1 MLKKLVTIS
10 RSGYIESEH
19 FGCGAIVDSDGKILK
34 EWGDSSQLIFP
45 RSALKPIQSLN
56 LYKDEYIDKANLTE
70 KQIAFSTSSHFAEDI
85 HQELINDWLKNL
97 NLDESML
104 ACGEDWPW
112 QLHNK
117 FKAYDKYKKRRKIF
131 HNCSGKHC
139 AHLAVSVERD
149 LPINNYNSQLHPLQK
164 ELFDLIENLSEFKIN
179 QIGVDGCTLPN
190 PMLPINKFG
199 YLLAK
204 FTDYKKIDNLGSVA
218 KKIFEACVNE
228 PDYAGGAESDNSLL
242 TKLFNKRVFFKN
254 GAEGVFL
261 AIIPEKKIS
270 IVVKILDGSARAA
283 ATAIAGMISELDLID
298 KSKLET
304 YLNRTISNSIDQTVG
319 NITWVG

>member
-1 MLKKLVTIS
+1 MLKKLVNIS
-10 RSGYIESEH
+10 RSEYIESEH

-56 LYKDEYIDKANLTE
+56 LYKDGYIDKVNLTE

-85 HQELINDWLKNL
+85 HQELIKDWLKNL

-164 ELFDLIENLSEFKIN
+164 ELFNLIENLSEFKIN

-204 FTDYKKIDNLGSVA
+204 FTDYKKIDNLGTIA
-218 KKIFEACVNE
+218 KKIFESCVNE
-228 PDYAGGAESDNSLL
+228 PDYAGGADSDNSLL

-254 GAEGVFL
+254 GAEGVFV

-283 ATAIAGMISELDLID
+283 STAIAGMISELDLID

-319 NITWVG
+319 NIVWVG

>member
-1 MLKKLVTIS
+1 MLKKLVSIS

-56 LYKDEYIDKANLTE
+56 LYKDGYIDKANLTE

-261 AIIPEKKIS
+261 AIIPENKVS

-283 ATAIAGMISELDLID
+283 ATAIAGMISELDLMD

-304 YLNRTISNSIDQTVG
+304 YLNRTISNSIDQPVG

>member
-1 MLKKLVTIS
+1 MLKKLVSIS

-19 FGCGAIVDSDGKILK
+19 FGCGAIVDSEGKILK

-56 LYKDEYIDKANLTE
+56 LYKDGYIDKANLTE

-261 AIIPEKKIS
+261 AIIPENKVS

-283 ATAIAGMISELDLID
+283 ATAITGMISELDLMD

-304 YLNRTISNSIDQTVG
+304 YLNRTISNSIDQPVG

>member
-56 LYKDEYIDKANLTE
+56 LYKDGYIDKVNLTE

-117 FKAYDKYKKRRKIF
+117 FKAYEKYKNRRKIF

-164 ELFDLIENLSEFKIN
+164 ELFNLIENLSEFKIN

-204 FTDYKKIDNLGSVA
+204 FTDYKKIDNLGTIA
-218 KKIFEACVNE
+218 KKIFESCVNE
-228 PDYAGGAESDNSLL
+228 PDYAGGADSDNSLL

-254 GAEGVFL
+254 GAEGVFV

-283 ATAIAGMISELDLID
+283 STAIAGMISELDLID

-304 YLNRTISNSIDQTVG
+304 YLNRTILNSIDQTVG
-319 NITWVG
+319 NTVWVG

>member
-1 MLKKLVTIS
+1 
-10 RSGYIESEH
+10 
-19 FGCGAIVDSDGKILK
+19 
-34 EWGDSSQLIFP
+34 
-45 RSALKPIQSLN
+45 
-56 LYKDEYIDKANLTE
+56 
-70 KQIAFSTSSHFAEDI
+70 
-85 HQELINDWLKNL
+85 
-97 NLDESML
+97 
-104 ACGEDWPW
+104 
-112 QLHNK
+112 
-117 FKAYDKYKKRRKIF
+117 
-131 HNCSGKHC
+131 
-139 AHLAVSVERD
+139 
-149 LPINNYNSQLHPLQK
+149 
-164 ELFDLIENLSEFKIN
+164 
-179 QIGVDGCTLPN
+179 
-190 PMLPINKFG
+190 MLPINKFG

-283 ATAIAGMISELDLID
+283 ATAITGMISELDLMD

-304 YLNRTISNSIDQTVG
+304 YLNRTISNSIDQPVG

>member
-10 RSGYIESEH
+10 RSGHIESEH
-19 FGCGAIVDSDGKILK
+19 FGCGAIVDADGKILK

-56 LYKDEYIDKANLTE
+56 LYKDGYIDKANLTE

-85 HQELINDWLKNL
+85 HQELIKDWLKNL

>member
-19 FGCGAIVDSDGKILK
+19 FGCGAIVDADGKILK

-56 LYKDEYIDKANLTE
+56 LYKDGYIDKVNLTE

-85 HQELINDWLKNL
+85 HQELIKDWLKNL

-117 FKAYDKYKKRRKIF
+117 FKAYDKYKKKRKIF

-164 ELFDLIENLSEFKIN
+164 ELFNLIENLSEFKIN

-261 AIIPEKKIS
+261 AIIPENK
-270 IVVKILDGSARAA
+270 
-283 ATAIAGMISELDLID
+283 
-298 KSKLET
+298 
-304 YLNRTISNSIDQTVG
+304 
-319 NITWVG
+319 

>member
-56 LYKDEYIDKANLTE
+56 LYKDGYIDKVNLTE

-85 HQELINDWLKNL
+85 HQELIKDWLKNL

-112 QLHNK
+112 QLHYK
-117 FKAYDKYKKRRKIF
+117 FKAYDKYKKKRKIF

-164 ELFDLIENLSEFKIN
+164 ELFNLIENLSEFKIN

-228 PDYAGGAESDNSLL
+228 PDYAGGADSDNSLL

-254 GAEGVFL
+254 GAEGVFV

-283 ATAIAGMISELDLID
+283 STAIAGMISELDLID

-319 NITWVG
+319 NIVWVG

>member
-56 LYKDEYIDKANLTE
+56 LYKDGYIDKVNLTE

-85 HQELINDWLKNL
+85 HQELIKDWLKNL

-117 FKAYDKYKKRRKIF
+117 FKAYEKYKNRRKIF

-164 ELFDLIENLSEFKIN
+164 ELFNLIENLSEFKIN

-204 FTDYKKIDNLGSVA
+204 FTDYKKIDNLGTIA
-218 KKIFEACVNE
+218 KKIFESCVNE
-228 PDYAGGAESDNSLL
+228 PDYAGGADSDNSLL

-254 GAEGVFL
+254 GAEGVFV

>member
-10 RSGYIESEH
+10 RSEYIESEH

-56 LYKDEYIDKANLTE
+56 LYKDGYIDKVNLTE

-117 FKAYDKYKKRRKIF
+117 FKAYEKYKNRRKIF

-204 FTDYKKIDNLGSVA
+204 FTDYKKIDNLGTIA
-218 KKIFEACVNE
+218 KKIFESCVNE

-254 GAEGVFL
+254 GAEGVFV

-283 ATAIAGMISELDLID
+283 STAIAGMISELDLID

-319 NITWVG
+319 NIAWIG

>member
-56 LYKDEYIDKANLTE
+56 LYKDGYIDKANLTE

-85 HQELINDWLKNL
+85 HQELIKDWLKNL

-283 ATAIAGMISELDLID
+283 ATAITGMISELDLMD

>member
-1 MLKKLVTIS
+1 MLKKLVSIS

-56 LYKDEYIDKANLTE
+56 LYKDGYIDKANLTE

-85 HQELINDWLKNL
+85 HQELIKDWLKNL

-283 ATAIAGMISELDLID
+283 ATAITGMISELDLID

-304 YLNRTISNSIDQTVG
+304 YLNRTISNSIDQPVG

>member
-10 RSGYIESEH
+10 RSEYIESEH
-19 FGCGAIVDSDGKILK
+19 FGCGAIVDADGKILK

-56 LYKDEYIDKANLTE
+56 LYKDGYIDKVNLTE

-254 GAEGVFL
+254 GAEGVFV

-283 ATAIAGMISELDLID
+283 STAIAGMISELDLID

-319 NITWVG
+319 NIVWVG

>member
-1 MLKKLVTIS
+1 MINIKK
-10 RSGYIESEH
+10 
-19 FGCGAIVDSDGKILK
+19 K
-34 EWGDSSQLIFP
+34 
-45 RSALKPIQSLN
+45 
-56 LYKDEYIDKANLTE
+56 
-70 KQIAFSTSSHFAEDI
+70 
-85 HQELINDWLKNL
+85 
-97 NLDESML
+97 
-104 ACGEDWPW
+104 
-112 QLHNK
+112 
-117 FKAYDKYKKRRKIF
+117 RKIF

-139 AHLAVSVERD
+139 AHLAVSVQRD

-164 ELFDLIENLSEFKIN
+164 ELFNLIENLSEFKIN

-204 FTDYKKIDNLGSVA
+204 FTDYKKIDNLGTIA
-218 KKIFEACVNE
+218 KKIFESCVNE
-228 PDYAGGAESDNSLL
+228 PDYAGGADSDNSLL

-254 GAEGVFL
+254 GAEGVFV

-283 ATAIAGMISELDLID
+283 STAIAGMISELDLID

-319 NITWVG
+319 NIAWIG

>member
-1 MLKKLVTIS
+1 MLKKLVSIS
-10 RSGYIESEH
+10 RSGHIESEH

-56 LYKDEYIDKANLTE
+56 LYKDGYIDKVNLTE

-85 HQELINDWLKNL
+85 HQELIKDWLKNL

-179 QIGVDGCTLPN
+179 HIGIDGCTLPN

-254 GAEGVFL
+254 GAEGVFV

-298 KSKLET
+298 KSKLEA

-319 NITWVG
+319 NIAWIG

>member
-1 MLKKLVTIS
+1 MLKKLVSIS
-10 RSGYIESEH
+10 RSGHIESEH

-56 LYKDEYIDKANLTE
+56 LYKDGYIDKANLTE

-204 FTDYKKIDNLGSVA
+204 FTDYKKIDNLGLVA

-283 ATAIAGMISELDLID
+283 ATAITGMISELDLMD

-304 YLNRTISNSIDQTVG
+304 YLNRTISNSIDQPVG

>member
-56 LYKDEYIDKANLTE
+56 LYKDGYIDKANLTE

-85 HQELINDWLKNL
+85 HQELIKDWLKNL

-117 FKAYDKYKKRRKIF
+117 FKAYEKYKKRRKIF

-164 ELFDLIENLSEFKIN
+164 ELFNLIENLSEFKIN

>member
-1 MLKKLVTIS
+1 MLKKLVSIS
-10 RSGYIESEH
+10 RSGHIESEH

-56 LYKDEYIDKANLTE
+56 LYKDGYIDKVNLTE

-117 FKAYDKYKKRRKIF
+117 FKAYDKYKKKRKIF

-164 ELFDLIENLSEFKIN
+164 ELFNLIENLSEFKIN

-204 FTDYKKIDNLGSVA
+204 FTDYKKIDNLGTIA
-218 KKIFEACVNE
+218 KKIFESCVNE
-228 PDYAGGAESDNSLL
+228 PDYAGGADSDNSLL

-254 GAEGVFL
+254 GAEGVFV

-283 ATAIAGMISELDLID
+283 STAIAGMISELDLID

-304 YLNRTISNSIDQTVG
+304 YLNRTILNSIDQTVG

>member
-1 MLKKLVTIS
+1 MLKKLVSIS
-10 RSGYIESEH
+10 RSGHIESEH

-56 LYKDEYIDKANLTE
+56 LYKDGYIDKVNLTE

-85 HQELINDWLKNL
+85 HQELIKDWLKNL

-204 FTDYKKIDNLGSVA
+204 FTDYKKIDNLGTVA

-254 GAEGVFL
+254 GAEGVFV

-298 KSKLET
+298 KSKLEA
-304 YLNRTISNSIDQTVG
+304 YLNRTISNSIDQPVG

>member
-19 FGCGAIVDSDGKILK
+19 FGYGAIVDSEGKILK

-56 LYKDEYIDKANLTE
+56 LYKDGYIDKVNLTE

-85 HQELINDWLKNL
+85 HQELIKDWLKNL

-283 ATAIAGMISELDLID
+283 ATAITGMISELDLID

-304 YLNRTISNSIDQTVG
+304 YLNRTISNSIDQPVG

>member
-56 LYKDEYIDKANLTE
+56 LYKDGYIDKVNLTE
-70 KQIAFSTSSHFAEDI
+70 KQIAFSTASHFAEDI
-85 HQELINDWLKNL
+85 HQELIKDWLKNL

-164 ELFDLIENLSEFKIN
+164 ELFDLIENLSKFKIN

-254 GAEGVFL
+254 GAEGVFV

-304 YLNRTISNSIDQTVG
+304 YLNRTISNSIDQPVG

>member
-19 FGCGAIVDSDGKILK
+19 FGCGAIVDADGKILK

-56 LYKDEYIDKANLTE
+56 LYKDGYIDKVKLTE

-85 HQELINDWLKNL
+85 HQELIKDWLKNL

-112 QLHNK
+112 RLHNK

-164 ELFDLIENLSEFKIN
+164 ELFNLIENLSEFKIN

-283 ATAIAGMISELDLID
+283 ATAIAGMISELDLMD

>member
-10 RSGYIESEH
+10 RSEYIESEH

-56 LYKDEYIDKANLTE
+56 LYKDGYIDKVNLTE

-112 QLHNK
+112 QLHYK
-117 FKAYDKYKKRRKIF
+117 FKAYDKYKKKRKIF

-139 AHLAVSVERD
+139 AHLAVSVQRD

-164 ELFDLIENLSEFKIN
+164 ELFNLIEHLSEFKIN

-204 FTDYKKIDNLGSVA
+204 FTDYKKIDNLGTIA
-218 KKIFEACVNE
+218 KKIFESCVNE
-228 PDYAGGAESDNSLL
+228 PDYAGGADSDNSLL

-254 GAEGVFL
+254 GAEGVFV

-283 ATAIAGMISELDLID
+283 STAIAGMISELDLID

-319 NITWVG
+319 NIAWIG

>member
-10 RSGYIESEH
+10 RSGYLESEH

-56 LYKDEYIDKANLTE
+56 LYKDGYIDKVNLTE

-85 HQELINDWLKNL
+85 HQELIKDWLKNL

-164 ELFDLIENLSEFKIN
+164 ELFNLIENLSEFKIN

-283 ATAIAGMISELDLID
+283 ATAITGMISELDLID

>member
-56 LYKDEYIDKANLTE
+56 LYKDGYIDKVNLTE

-261 AIIPEKKIS
+261 AIIPENKVS

-283 ATAIAGMISELDLID
+283 ATAIAGMISELDLMD

>member
-56 LYKDEYIDKANLTE
+56 LYKDGYIDKANLTE

-228 PDYAGGAESDNSLL
+228 PDYAGGAESDNSLW

-261 AIIPEKKIS
+261 AIIPENKVS

-283 ATAIAGMISELDLID
+283 ATAIAGMISELDLMD

-304 YLNRTISNSIDQTVG
+304 YLNRTISNSIDQPVG

>member
-56 LYKDEYIDKANLTE
+56 LYKDGYIDKANLTE

-261 AIIPEKKIS
+261 AIIPENKVS

-283 ATAIAGMISELDLID
+283 ATAITGMISELDLMD

-304 YLNRTISNSIDQTVG
+304 YLNRTISNSIDQPVG

>member
-10 RSGYIESEH
+10 RSEYIESEH

-56 LYKDEYIDKANLTE
+56 LYKDGYIDKVNLTE

-85 HQELINDWLKNL
+85 HQELIKDWLKNL

-112 QLHNK
+112 QLHYK
-117 FKAYDKYKKRRKIF
+117 FKAYDKYKKKRKIF

-139 AHLAVSVERD
+139 AHLAVSVQRD

-204 FTDYKKIDNLGSVA
+204 FTDYKKIDNLGTIA
-218 KKIFEACVNE
+218 KKIFESCVNE
-228 PDYAGGAESDNSLL
+228 PDYAGGADSDNSLL

-283 ATAIAGMISELDLID
+283 STAIAGMISELDLID

-319 NITWVG
+319 NIVWVG

>member
-19 FGCGAIVDSDGKILK
+19 FGCGAIVDADGKILK

-56 LYKDEYIDKANLTE
+56 LYKDGYIDKVNLTE

-85 HQELINDWLKNL
+85 HQELIKDWLKNL

-164 ELFDLIENLSEFKIN
+164 ELFNLIENLSEFKIN

-261 AIIPEKKIS
+261 AIIPENKVS

>member
-56 LYKDEYIDKANLTE
+56 LYKDGYIDKVNLTE

-85 HQELINDWLKNL
+85 HQELIKDWLKNL

-164 ELFDLIENLSEFKIN
+164 ELFNLIENLSEFKIN

-204 FTDYKKIDNLGSVA
+204 FTDYKKIDNLGTIA
-218 KKIFEACVNE
+218 KKIFESCVNE
-228 PDYAGGAESDNSLL
+228 PDYAGGADSDNSLL

-254 GAEGVFL
+254 GAEGVFV

-283 ATAIAGMISELDLID
+283 STAIAGMISELDLID

-304 YLNRTISNSIDQTVG
+304 YLNRSISNSIDQTVG

>member
-56 LYKDEYIDKANLTE
+56 LYKDGYIDKANLTE

-85 HQELINDWLKNL
+85 HQELIKDWLKNL

-261 AIIPEKKIS
+261 AIIPENKVS

-283 ATAIAGMISELDLID
+283 ATAIAGMISELDLMD

>member
-56 LYKDEYIDKANLTE
+56 LYKDGYIDKVNLTE

-85 HQELINDWLKNL
+85 HQELIKDWLKNL

-204 FTDYKKIDNLGSVA
+204 FTDYKKIGNLGNIA
-218 KKIFEACVNE
+218 KKIFDSCVSE
-228 PDYAGGAESDNSLL
+228 PDYAGGAESDNSIL
-242 TKLFNKRVFFKN
+242 TKLFDKKVFFKN
-254 GAEGVFL
+254 GAEGVFV

-283 ATAIAGMISELDLID
+283 STAIAGMISELDLID

-304 YLNRTISNSIDQTVG
+304 YLNRSISNSIDQTVG
-319 NITWVG
+319 NTVWVG

>member
-10 RSGYIESEH
+10 RSEYIESEH

-56 LYKDEYIDKANLTE
+56 LYKDGYIDKVNLTE

-261 AIIPEKKIS
+261 AIIPENKVS

>member
-1 MLKKLVTIS
+1 MLKKLVSIS
-10 RSGYIESEH
+10 RSGHIESEH

-56 LYKDEYIDKANLTE
+56 LYKDGYIDKVNLTE

-85 HQELINDWLKNL
+85 HQELIKDWLKNL

-254 GAEGVFL
+254 GAEGVFV

-298 KSKLET
+298 KSKLEAC
-304 YLNRTISNSIDQTVG
+304 LNRTISNSIDQTVG
-319 NITWVG
+319 NIAWIG

>member
-10 RSGYIESEH
+10 RSGYLESEH

-56 LYKDEYIDKANLTE
+56 LYKDGYIDKANLTE

-85 HQELINDWLKNL
+85 HQELIKDWLKNL

-164 ELFDLIENLSEFKIN
+164 ELFNLIENLSEFKIN